1 MWGIKHRVQRRPG
14 KITEQSP
21 GSVKKDK
28 EGKGSEWKE
37 IALKVKMNNGENFK
51 CVRNIGVFEGDS
63 WMVKNWKGNLFKK
76 R

>member
-1 MWGIKHRVQRRPG
+1 
-14 KITEQSP
+14 
-21 GSVKKDK
+21 
-28 EGKGSEWKE
+28 
-37 IALKVKMNNGENFK
+37 MNNGENFK